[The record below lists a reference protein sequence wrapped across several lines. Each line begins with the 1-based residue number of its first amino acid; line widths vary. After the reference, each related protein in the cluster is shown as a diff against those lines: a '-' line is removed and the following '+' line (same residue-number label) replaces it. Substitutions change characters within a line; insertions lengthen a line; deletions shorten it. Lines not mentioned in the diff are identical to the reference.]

1 MNVTS
6 NGFDFT
12 ITEAQLRSL
21 AERYDLM
28 DSQPLSVHGECAGL
42 VHRGDTRPDV
52 LTHELATV
60 LYGMQKDFS
69 KSRTTGFV
77 VAELSDIVSD
87 LEPVTEYGYGGHTL
101 TYWRNVSV
109 TR

>member
-1 MNVTS
+1 MSS

-21 AERYDLM
+21 AERYELGDP
-28 DSQPLSVHGECAGL
+28 QPWSVHGERAGL
-42 VHRGDTRPDV
+42 GHRGDTRPDV
-52 LTHELATV
+52 RTHELATV

-69 KSRTTGFV
+69 ESRTTGVV
-77 VAELSDIVSD
+77 VAEISDIVAD
-87 LEPVTEYGYGGHTL
+87 LEPITEHGYGGHTL
-101 TYWRNVSV
+101 TYWQNVAV

>member
-1 MNVTS
+1 MNVTGS
-6 NGFDFT
+6 GFDFA

-21 AERYDLM
+21 AERYDLE
-28 DSQPLSVHGECAGL
+28 DPQPLSVHGDRAGL
-42 VHRGDTRPDV
+42 VHRSDTRPDV

-69 KSRTTGFV
+69 ESRTTGFV
-77 VAELSDIVSD
+77 VAELSDIVAD
-87 LEPVTEYGYGGHTL
+87 LEPITEHGYGGHTL
-101 TYWRNVSV
+101 TYWRNVAV